1 MPQEQQE
8 VIYDNPEKII
18 KQYEEQLGELN
29 GRYEELKAKYEQ
41 VITPFQVKQITIV
54 KGQELPFIIKVDPYK
69 RSVTSLE
76 LDQKELKK
84 LMGF

>member
-1 MPQEQQE
+1 MSQEEQE
-8 VIYDNPEKII
+8 GLMSILKKIT

-29 GRYEELKAKYEQ
+29 WRYEELKAKYEQ

-54 KGQELPFIIKVDPYK
+54 KGQELPLIIKIDPYK

-76 LDQKELKK
+76 LDQKEIKK
-84 LMGF
+84 